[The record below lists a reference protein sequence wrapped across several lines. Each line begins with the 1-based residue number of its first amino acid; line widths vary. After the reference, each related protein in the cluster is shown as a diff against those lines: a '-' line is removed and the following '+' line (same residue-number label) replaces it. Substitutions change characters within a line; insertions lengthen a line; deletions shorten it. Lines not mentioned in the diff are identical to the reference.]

1 MSQSERILGID
12 PGTVVMGFGVV
23 DRVGSQLRLVDL
35 GSVKFQASKDSVQR
49 LGDILKAVEQLLDE
63 FKPNSLAVE
72 APFLVKTCSLCLNL
86 AAHKE
91 SFSVPGCGAD
101 SP

>member
-23 DRVGSQLRLVDL
+23 DRVGSQLKLVDL

-49 LGDILKAVEQLLDE
+49 LGI
-63 FKPNSLAVE
+63 F
-72 APFLVKTCSLCLNL
+72 
-86 AAHKE
+86 
-91 SFSVPGCGAD
+91 
-101 SP
+101 

>member
-23 DRVGSQLRLVDL
+23 DRVGSQLKLVDL

-49 LGDILKAVEQLLDE
+49 LGDPAQL
-63 FKPNSLAVE
+63 
-72 APFLVKTCSLCLNL
+72 
-86 AAHKE
+86 
-91 SFSVPGCGAD
+91 PGGRSAFFW
-101 SP
+101 